1 MPRHRLMPV
10 TQKFRAQL
18 SWALNSWANHAFAT
32 TVLVGFFPIFFDKY
46 WAKDVPGTTSTF
58 YLGLANSSA
67 SLIVML
73 MAPWLGALAD
83 RRGWKKR
90 LLAIYTAIGVLAT
103 ALLSLIGEGQWLCA
117 AAVFAIASIGF
128 FGGSSFSDALL
139 VNVAEPR
146 ESDRV
151 SAFGYALGYLG
162 GGLLFV
168 ANVLMVL
175 HPAWF
180 GFADA
185 AVATKVSFL
194 TVAIWWALFA
204 LPQFRYVRES
214 PAIAETAGWRELW
227 LTMKKVIANR
237 PVRNFLFAYWLYID
251 ALGTMQQMAVDFGAK
266 LGFSTSALIS
276 ALLMVQFISFP
287 AAIAFGR
294 LAGRIGT
301 KRAIYLGLTVFMLLT
316 CWAYTL
322 QTERQ
327 FFLMASVVALVQG
340 GVQSLS
346 RSYFS
351 RLIPQ
356 RQSGEYFGFY
366 NMLGKFAAVLGP
378 LVMGSVAILL
388 GNQRLSIL
396 ALAPMFAVGIY
407 LLSRVEEPKAV

>member
-1 MPRHRLMPV
+1 V
-10 TQKFRAQL
+10 
-18 SWALNSWANHAFAT
+18 
-32 TVLVGFFPIFFDKY
+32 
-46 WAKDVPGTTSTF
+46 
-58 YLGLANSSA
+58 A
-67 SLIVML
+67 SV
-73 MAPWLGALAD
+73 
-83 RRGWKKR
+83 
-90 LLAIYTAIGVLAT
+90 
-103 ALLSLIGEGQWLCA
+103 
-117 AAVFAIASIGF
+117 GF

-139 VNVAEPR
+139 VVVATPG

-168 ANVLMVL
+168 VNVLMVL
-175 HPAWF
+175 HPTWF
-180 GFADA
+180 GLADA
-185 AVATKVSFL
+185 TIATRLSFL

-204 LPQFRYVRES
+204 LPQFRYVQE
-214 PAIAETAGWRELW
+214 PAAIAQTAGWRELW
-227 LTMKKVIANR
+227 QTLKRVMVNR

-301 KRAIYLGLTVFMLLT
+301 KRAIYLGLIVFMCLT
-316 CWAYTL
+316 IWAYTL

-327 FFLMASVVALVQG
+327 FFIMASIVALVQG

-351 RLIPQ
+351 RLIPAQ
-356 RQSGEYFGFY
+356 QSGEYFGFY

-378 LVMGSVAILL
+378 LLMGSVAILL
-388 GNQRLSIL
+388 GNQRLSIM
-396 ALAPMFAVGIY
+396 ALAPMFAIGIY
-407 LLSRVEEPKAV
+407 LLSRAQEPEPLET

>member
-1 MPRHRLMPV
+1 MTPRLRS
-10 TQKFRAQL
+10 QL

-32 TVLVGFFPIFFDKY
+32 TVLVGFFPIFFARY
-46 WAKDVPGTTSTF
+46 WAQDVAGTTSTF
-58 YLGLANSSA
+58 YLGATNSAA
-67 SLIVML
+67 SFVVML

-90 LLAIYTAIGVLAT
+90 FLAIFTAIGVVAT
-103 ALLSLIGEGQWLCA
+103 AALFFIGAGQWQW
-117 AAVFAIASIGF
+117 AAVVFAVASIGF

-139 VNVAEPR
+139 VQVAEPR
-146 ESDRV
+146 ETDRV

-168 ANVLMVL
+168 VNVLMVL

-180 GFADA
+180 GLADA
-185 AVATKVSFL
+185 TIATRISFL
-194 TVAIWWALFA
+194 TVAVWWALFA
-204 LPQFRYVRES
+204 LPQFRYVQE
-214 PAIAETAGWRELW
+214 PAAIAETAGWRELW
-227 LTMKKVIANR
+227 RTMKRVAANR
-237 PVRNFLFAYWLYID
+237 AVRNFLIAYWLYID

-266 LGFSTSALIS
+266 LGFSTSALIT
-276 ALLMVQFISFP
+276 ALVMVQFVSFP

-301 KRAIYLGLTVFMLLT
+301 KPAIYLGLTVLMLLT
-316 CWAYTL
+316 IWAYAL

-327 FFLMASVVALVQG
+327 FFIMASIVGLVQG

-351 RLIPQ
+351 RLIPPQ
-356 RQSGEYFGFY
+356 QSGEYFGFY

-378 LVMGSVAILL
+378 LVMGSVAIMF
-388 GNQRLSIL
+388 GSQRLAIV
-396 ALAPMFAVGIY
+396 ALAPMFAIGIY
-407 LLSRVEEPKAV
+407 LLSRVREPEPALTA